1 MAVSICAFNSTELS
15 DQELIDD
22 GLNLFVDWELS
33 DMFSDLLISRD
44 TATGIEPGELDQIAQ
59 IVNLDVETIYQMSNY
74 WDREQEAEHLS
85 GLTNDADKAKQLE
98 IIQKNNDSLIGNIDK
113 VYETLQLLENGILRT
128 ANLETLLSKSN
139 AEFYDDN
146 LYFSTENK
154 PYHDRLINDVIK
166 MKEFIEFV
174 KPLDADTV
182 YFKFKTV
189 Y

>member
-1 MAVSICAFNSTELS
+1 MAVSICAFNSTELTN
-15 DQELIDD
+15 QELIDD

-33 DMFSDLLISRD
+33 DMFSDLLLSRD
-44 TATGIEPGELDQIAQ
+44 LATGIEPGELDQIAQ
-59 IVNLDVETIYQMSNY
+59 IVNVDVETIYHMSNY

-85 GLTNDADKAKQLE
+85 RLTNEADKAKQLE
-98 IIQKNNDSLIGNIDK
+98 IIQKNNENLIGNIEK
-113 VYETLQLLENGILRT
+113 VYETLQLLETAILRT
-128 ANLETLLSKSN
+128 ANLETLLTKSN
-139 AEFYDDN
+139 AEFYENN
-146 LYFSTENK
+146 LYFSTKNK
-154 PYHDRLINDVIK
+154 PYHTRLINDVTK

>member
-33 DMFSDLLISRD
+33 DMFSDLLLSRD
-44 TATGIEPGELDQIAQ
+44 LATGIEPGELDQIAQ
-59 IVNLDVETIYQMSNY
+59 IVNVDIETIHQMSNY
-74 WDREQEAEHLS
+74 WDKVQEVEHLS
-85 GLTNDADKAKQLE
+85 RWTNDADKAKQLE

-113 VYETLQLLENGILRT
+113 VYETLQLLETALLRT
-128 ANLETLLSKSN
+128 ANLEMLLSKSN
-139 AEFYDDN
+139 ADFYDN
-146 LYFSTENK
+146 NAYFSIENK